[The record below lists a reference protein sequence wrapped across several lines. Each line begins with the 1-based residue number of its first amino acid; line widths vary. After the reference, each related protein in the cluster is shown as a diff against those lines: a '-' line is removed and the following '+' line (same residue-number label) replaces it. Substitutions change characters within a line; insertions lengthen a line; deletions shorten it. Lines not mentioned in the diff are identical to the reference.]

1 MIDKHLFSYLRYAHG
16 LYNILVAGLFYY
28 HGLIGLT
35 IRRRRKSGAPLPLS
49 AVRRHRKMGPV
60 LVFMGVIGFLAGLT
74 IASFDKGVL
83 EYPLHLSI
91 GGVIIISLITTYVIS
106 RNIKGPVSPLRT
118 PHFILGITILC
129 LYLIQLFLGLG
140 ILF

>member
-1 MIDKHLFSYLRYAHG
+1 MIEKQIIAYLRYAHG
-16 LYNILVAGLFYY
+16 LYNIMVIAMACYQGWLGY
-28 HGLIGLT
+28 T
-35 IRRRRKSGAPLPLS
+35 IRRRRRSSPLPLT
-49 AVRRHRKMGPV
+49 VIKRHRKVGPV
-60 LVFMGVIGFLAGLT
+60 LVVMGVIGFLAGLT

-91 GGVIIISLITTYVIS
+91 GVVIIISLVTTYLIS
-106 RNIKGPVSPLRT
+106 RNIKGPDSPLRT
-118 PHFILGITILC
+118 PHFILGIAILC